1 MNLVWRLYHE
11 DHRITLLTIEE
22 LTGSYLE
29 LPEELALE
37 FHNGIKRFS
46 DYVVYDNKLMEKPKE
61 TSGVIMMPVEAYSNG
76 GTVHFTLEL
85 DPSWLADNSINSTS
99 KYELKWLQ

>member
-1 MNLVWRLYHE
+1 
-11 DHRITLLTIEE
+11 
-22 LTGSYLE
+22 
-29 LPEELALE
+29 
-37 FHNGIKRFS
+37 
-46 DYVVYDNKLMEKPKE
+46 
-61 TSGVIMMPVEAYSNG
+61 MMPVEAYSNG

>member
-37 FHNGIKRFS
+37 FHNGIKRNLWS
-46 DYVVYDNKLMEKPKE
+46 NYDA
-61 TSGVIMMPVEAYSNG
+61 SR
-76 GTVHFTLEL
+76 
-85 DPSWLADNSINSTS
+85 SI
-99 KYELKWLQ
+99 Q